1 MKVEIKVEQFDNG
14 ISLQWK
20 DTEGVADPQ
29 NVVAV
34 ERDQTKV
41 IGQFIWDDI
50 RNVMDAELAN
60 VVVLSI
66 DYKII
71 R

>member
-20 DTEGVADPQ
+20 DIEGAQDPQ